1 MSPTPDPTADRLLSD
16 VWRSMR
22 GALDAQPT
30 RTLLQVSRVQVE
42 FWADSVAG
50 VRRLLQHPETTRLE
64 LVAGVAVLAFL
75 AGLLVGW
82 LAR

>member
-1 MSPTPDPTADRLLSD
+1 MAEPVDPTADRLLSD

-50 VRRLLQHPETTRLE
+50 ARLLLTYPASSHVERGIGL
-64 LVAGVAVLAFL
+64 AVVGFL
-75 AGLLVGW
+75 AGLLIG
-82 LAR
+82 LYSH